1 MAEEKHQVWTEY
13 DVRVPMRDG
22 VELSADI
29 YRPMESKGGERFPAI
44 LARTPYNKALAQ
56 QKTRDDFKSFAEHG
70 YAVVWMDVRGRG
82 DSDGVFTPY
91 RNDGR
96 DGYDAIEWIAAQSWC
111 DGKVGTLG
119 GSYLGRIQWLAALDQ
134 PPHLVTMIA
143 LVTPSDPFVES
154 PTGTQ
159 GPMHICW
166 VHMTSGRVMQ
176 NAEVVDW
183 MKVYEHLPLMTM
195 DEAAGRVSQGWRET
209 LQHTRL
215 DGYWE
220 PLCYQNQFEKINL
233 PVMHISGWY
242 DDEQIGTPLNYI
254 GMTTRGAT
262 EFARQ
267 NQKLLMGPWAHATNA
282 ASKIG
287 EVDFG
292 PTAIIDLRQTE
303 LDWFDRWLKDKEV
316 APEPP
321 VRIFV
326 MGENK
331 WRDENEWPL
340 ARTQWTPFY
349 LHSNGNANSRF
360 GDGRLSTEKP
370 TREKPDQYRYDP
382 ARPVPFITE
391 PTSSQIGGPNDY
403 AAVERRDDV
412 LVYAT
417 EPLEKDT
424 EITGPVRLEFYAS
437 SSAVDTDFM
446 AKLVDIHPPGFS
458 QRMCD
463 SMVRA
468 RFREGMDKPNLI
480 EPGKIHKYS
489 IEMWNTCQVFFNGHR
504 IGLELSSSAFPKYD
518 RNLNTGED
526 LATGTRMIPADQTIY
541 HDGDHLSALILPII
555 PR

>member
-195 DEAAGRVSQGWRET
+195 DEAAGRVCQGWRGT
-209 LQHTRL
+209 LQPTRL
-215 DGYWE
+215 DGFWE
-220 PLCYQNQFEKINL
+220 RHLKPWDAAAGVALVRAAGGRVTDFR
-233 PVMHISGWY
+233 GG
-242 DDEQIGTPLNYI
+242 DDWLFGRHLV
-254 GMTTRGAT
+254 
-262 EFARQ
+262 
-267 NQKLLMGPWAHATNA
+267 ATNGLIHEA
-282 ASKIG
+282 
-287 EVDFG
+287 
-292 PTAIIDLRQTE
+292 LRGS
-303 LDWFDRWLKDKEV
+303 L
-316 APEPP
+316 APL
-321 VRIFV
+321 R
-326 MGENK
+326 
-331 WRDENEWPL
+331 
-340 ARTQWTPFY
+340 
-349 LHSNGNANSRF
+349 
-360 GDGRLSTEKP
+360 
-370 TREKPDQYRYDP
+370 
-382 ARPVPFITE
+382 
-391 PTSSQIGGPNDY
+391 
-403 AAVERRDDV
+403 
-412 LVYAT
+412 
-417 EPLEKDT
+417 
-424 EITGPVRLEFYAS
+424 
-437 SSAVDTDFM
+437 
-446 AKLVDIHPPGFS
+446 
-458 QRMCD
+458 
-463 SMVRA
+463 
-468 RFREGMDKPNLI
+468 
-480 EPGKIHKYS
+480 
-489 IEMWNTCQVFFNGHR
+489 
-504 IGLELSSSAFPKYD
+504 GL
-518 RNLNTGED
+518 
-526 LATGTRMIPADQTIY
+526 
-541 HDGDHLSALILPII
+541 
-555 PR
+555 